1 MRRYLRGKNPLA
13 KAHVELNFYLSY
25 VGSEEYLDADD
36 EIDAE
41 EEGSEKE
48 QAEEQV
54 IKGDDRT
61 TVETK
66 GVGEEASK
74 EKASGSS
81 VLEVE
86 AEGKTAGDVGEKDI
100 ATGEET

>member
-1 MRRYLRGKNPLA
+1 M
-13 KAHVELNFYLSY
+13 
-25 VGSEEYLDADD
+25 
-36 EIDAE
+36 
-41 EEGSEKE
+41 
-48 QAEEQV
+48 